1 MGIYIDA
8 EKLGKD
14 GWYASRTYQ
23 QDAKTM
29 VYETKKM
36 TDFPA
41 ADVQEVR
48 HGKWVEYEKGMI
60 VTSYKCSLCGDVVMD
75 DTGYDVVKDYPYC
88 HCGAKMD
95 VKGRDDEG
103 ND

>member
-1 MGIYIDA
+1 MSRYIDT
-8 EKLGKD
+8 EKLEKD
-14 GWYASRTYQ
+14 GWSASRTYQ

-29 VYETKKM
+29 VYETKKL

-41 ADVQEVR
+41 ADVRENV

-60 VTSYKCSLCGDVVMD
+60 VTSYECSLCGRVVMD

-88 HCGAKMD
+88 NCGAKME
-95 VKGRDDEG
+95 VE
-103 ND
+103 